1 MPRAKANKV
10 EEENPFKVSTQF
22 LVPKHELL
30 SPTEA
35 EEVVK
40 KFNAKPGQFPY
51 ILSIDPAAKE
61 IGAKPGDFVKITRKS
76 QTAGDTVYYRY
87 VVEY

>member
-1 MPRAKANKV
+1 MPRTKAKKV
-10 EEENPFKVSTQF
+10 EEENPFKVSTHA

-35 EEVVK
+35 EDIVK
-40 KFNAKPGQFPY
+40 KYNATPNQFPY

-61 IGAKPGDFVKITRKS
+61 LGAKPGDFVKITRRS
-76 QTAGDTVYYRY
+76 ETAGETVYYRY